1 MNHDVKLMQDAQKQ
15 LWEVIMSYPEEDRL
29 KVASVS
35 LKVTIQ
41 LFQTMLDT
49 EALEHVFHYALDHLP
64 MNPSI
69 LSEERT
75 IH

>member
-29 KVASVS
+29 KVASVA

-69 LSEERT
+69 HSEERT

>member
-1 MNHDVKLMQDAQKQ
+1 MNHDIKIMQEAQKQ

-49 EALEHVFHYALDHLP
+49 KALEHVFEYALDHLP
-64 MNPSI
+64 TAPSV
-69 LSEERT
+69 LREERT

>member
-1 MNHDVKLMQDAQKQ
+1 MNHDIKIMQEAQKQ
-15 LWEVIMSYPEEDRL
+15 LWEVIMSYPEEDKL

-49 EALEHVFHYALDHLP
+49 EALEHVFEYALDHLP
-64 MNPSI
+64 TAPSV
-69 LSEERT
+69 LREERT

>member
-1 MNHDVKLMQDAQKQ
+1 MNHSVKLMQDAQKQ

-49 EALEHVFHYALDHLP
+49 EALEHIFEYALDHLP
-64 MNPSI
+64 EIPSAFN
-69 LSEERT
+69 EGRT